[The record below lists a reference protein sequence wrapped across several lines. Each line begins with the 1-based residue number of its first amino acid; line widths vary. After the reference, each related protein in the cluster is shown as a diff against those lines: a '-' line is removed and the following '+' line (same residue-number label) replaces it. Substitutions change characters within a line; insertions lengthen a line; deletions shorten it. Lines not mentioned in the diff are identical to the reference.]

1 MKNYFLTTARL
12 GFSHWEYSD
21 LELAYSLWGD
31 PTVTRYISVN
41 GVFSKEQVADRL
53 FKEISMQKEF
63 QVQYWPLFN
72 LESEG
77 FIGCC
82 GLRPYELRKNI
93 YEIGIHLKNDF
104 WGCGYASE
112 AANAVIKYAFEILKA
127 DNLFAGHNPQNI
139 TSKNL
144 LKKLGFTYSH
154 EEFYEPTGLDH
165 PSYFYK

>member
-31 PTVTRYISVN
+31 TTVTRYISAN

-53 FKEISMQKEF
+53 YKEINMQKEF

-82 GLRPYELRKNI
+82 GLRPYDREQNI
-93 YEIGIHLKNDF
+93 YEIGIHLKSDT
-104 WGCGYASE
+104 WGSGYASE
-112 AANAVIKYAFEILKA
+112 AANAVINYAFEILKA
-127 DNLFAGHNPQNI
+127 ENIFAGHNPQNI
-139 TSKNL
+139 GSSNL

-154 EEFYEPTGLDH
+154 NEFYEPTGLDH